1 MQHGGAFRVVQSS
14 TIHQAVS
21 HLNGWRSCPRPSA
34 GGIRCDA
41 RSNITV
47 TLSASKRLTTSGH
60 AAQARCADRFDLS
73 PSPTEGRNNEGEGEW
88 KCYPHRECPC
98 RPFLARAL
106 QLPQPPHSR
115 EGDRRKRGR
124 SLPMHA
130 AMMDVRGSLRSVP
143 LADRREEQRGGGA
156 GVEMRSALTILMP
169 LLSREL
175 FRDSGSRPE

>member
-34 GGIRCDA
+34 GGIRCNA
-41 RSNITV
+41 RSYITV

-115 EGDRRKRGR
+115 EGDRRKRGL

-130 AMMDVRGSLRSVP
+130 AMMDVRGSLRPIP
-143 LADRREEQRGGGA
+143 LAQARGGV
-156 GVEMRSALTILMP
+156 GVETRSASMISMHT
-169 LLSREL
+169 LLGPRVTAPPAPSL
-175 FRDSGSRPE
+175 P